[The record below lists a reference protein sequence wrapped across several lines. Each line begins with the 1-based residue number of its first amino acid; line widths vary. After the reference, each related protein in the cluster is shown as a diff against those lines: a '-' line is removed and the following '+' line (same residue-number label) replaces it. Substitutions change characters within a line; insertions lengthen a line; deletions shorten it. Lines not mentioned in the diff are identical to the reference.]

1 MKTPIVPKQ
10 KIPVSRFVPKLNQ
23 HIGVLWLWGTHV
35 DKRSA
40 DKKEEPLLEVFSTA
54 DVTETLRGM
63 KRSAGPR
70 RYATHVAFEAFESVE
85 EAHAYAAE
93 AVTLFSPADQT
104 QPVKVEREP
113 PKDAKKVL

>member
-10 KIPVSRFVPKLNQ
+10 KVPVSRFVPKLNQ
-23 HIGVLWLWGTHV
+23 HIGVLWLWGTHL

-40 DKKEEPLLEVFSTA
+40 DKKDEPLLEVFSTA

-63 KRSAGPR
+63 KRSGPR
-70 RYATHVAFEAFESVE
+70 RHATHIAFEPFESLE
-85 EAHAYAAE
+85 EAREYAAQ

-104 QPVKVEREP
+104 QPEHH
-113 PKDAKKVL
+113 PKSVPQDDAKKVL